1 MNTYGLIGKSLKH
14 SFSQLF
20 FEAKFKKEALTDC
33 QYRLFELSD
42 ITDLAQLL
50 ASEHDLCGFNVTIPY
65 KKSILPYL
73 DELSPE
79 AVAIGAVNVVKR
91 VKEVQGVNE
100 VKGVKEVQEVKGV
113 NEVQEVKEVKGV
125 NGVWLK
131 GYNTDAEGFALSLE
145 GVELPERA
153 LVLGTG
159 GAASAVSFVLRQRG
173 IPFLQ
178 VSRTSGR
185 GDLTYGEVTEEV
197 LREYRFIINCTP
209 VGTLGEQ
216 QRLLPLPYEA
226 LTPAHFLYDLV
237 YNPEVTPFL
246 EKGKQYGARTQN
258 GLRMLHLQAEAA
270 WRIWRDLE
278 K

>member
-1 MNTYGLIGKSLKH
+1 MNTYGLIGKTLKH
-14 SFSQLF
+14 SLSQVF
-20 FEAKFKKEALTDC
+20 FEEKFKKERLADC
-33 QYRLFELSD
+33 QYRLFELPEIS
-42 ITDLAQLL
+42 DLAQLL
-50 ASEHDLCGFNVTIPY
+50 ASEPGLCGFNVTIPY
-65 KKSILPYL
+65 KKSIVPFL
-73 DELSPE
+73 DQLSPE
-79 AVAIGAVNVVKR
+79 AAAVGAVNVVKR
-91 VKEVQGVNE
+91 V
-100 VKGVKEVQEVKGV
+100 
-113 NEVQEVKEVKGV
+113 
-125 NGVWLK
+125 NGGCLK
-131 GYNTDAEGFALSLE
+131 GYNTDSEGFALSLE
-145 GVELPERA
+145 GVVLPEKA

-159 GAASAVSFVLRQRG
+159 GAASAVSFVLRQQG

-185 GDLTYGEVTEEV
+185 GDLTYAEVTEEV
-197 LREYRFIINCTP
+197 LRDYRFIINCTP

-270 WRIWRDLE
+270 WRIWQNSE
-278 K
+278 E

>member
-14 SFSQLF
+14 SFSQVF
-20 FEAKFKKEALTDC
+20 FEEKFKKEGLADC
-33 QYRLFELSD
+33 QYRLFELPGISD
-42 ITDLAQLL
+42 LSQLL
-50 ASEHDLCGFNVTIPY
+50 ASEPELRGFNVTIPF
-65 KKSILPYL
+65 KKSIVPFL

-79 AVAIGAVNVVKR
+79 AAAIGAVNVVKR
-91 VKEVQGVNE
+91 VHEVNGVH
-100 VKGVKEVQEVKGV
+100 EVKGV
-113 NEVQEVKEVKGV
+113 NEVHEENEVQRVKGE

-145 GVELPERA
+145 GVVLPEKA

-178 VSRTSGR
+178 VSRTSGH
-185 GDLTYGEVTEEV
+185 GDLTYAEVTEEV

-209 VGTLGEQ
+209 VGTLGDP

-246 EKGKQYGARTQN
+246 EKGKRYGARTQN
-258 GLRMLHLQAEAA
+258 GLKMLHLQAEAA
-270 WRIWRDLE
+270 WRIWQNSE
-278 K
+278 E

>member
-1 MNTYGLIGKSLKH
+1 MNTYVLIGKSLKH

-33 QYRLFELSD
+33 QYRLFELPD
-42 ITDLAQLL
+42 IADLAQLL
-50 ASEHDLCGFNVTIPY
+50 LSEHDLRGFNVTIPY

-79 AVAIGAVNVVKR
+79 AAAIGAVNVVKR
-91 VKEVQGVNE
+91 VKEVQE
-100 VKGVKEVQEVKGV
+100 VHGVKL
-113 NEVQEVKEVKGV
+113 VKEGKRVK
-125 NGVWLK
+125 GVWLK

-185 GDLTYGEVTEEV
+185 GDLTYAEVTEEV

-226 LTPAHFLYDLV
+226 LTPAFFLYDLV

-270 WRIWRDLE
+270 WRIWRNLE

>member
-33 QYRLFELSD
+33 QYRLFELPD
-42 ITDLAQLL
+42 IADLAQLL
-50 ASEHDLCGFNVTIPY
+50 ASEPDMCGFNVTIPY

-79 AVAIGAVNVVKR
+79 AAAIGAVNVVKR

-100 VKGVKEVQEVKGV
+100 VQEVHGVKL
-113 NEVQEVKEVKGV
+113 VKEEKRVR
-125 NGVWLK
+125 GVWLK

-226 LTPAHFLYDLV
+226 LTAAHFLYDLV

-270 WRIWRDLE
+270 WRIWRNLE

>member
-33 QYRLFELSD
+33 QYRLFELPD
-42 ITDLAQLL
+42 IADLAQLL
-50 ASEHDLCGFNVTIPY
+50 LSEHDLCGFNVTIPY

-79 AVAIGAVNVVKR
+79 AAAIGAVNVVKE
-91 VKEVQGVNE
+91 VQEVQGV
-100 VKGVKEVQEVKGV
+100 KLVKEEKR
-113 NEVQEVKEVKGV
+113 V

-145 GVELPERA
+145 GVELPEKA

-178 VSRTSGR
+178 VSRTPGR
-185 GDLTYGEVTEEV
+185 GDLTYAEVTEEL
-197 LREYRFIINCTP
+197 LRDYRFIINCTP
-209 VGTLGEQ
+209 VGTLGEPQ
-216 QRLLPLPYEA
+216 QLLPLPYEA
-226 LTPAHFLYDLV
+226 LTSAHFLYDLV

-270 WRIWRDLE
+270 WRIWRNLE
-278 K
+278 E

>member
-33 QYRLFELSD
+33 QYRLFELPD
-42 ITDLAQLL
+42 IADLAQLL
-50 ASEHDLCGFNVTIPY
+50 LSEHDLRGFNVTIPY

-79 AVAIGAVNVVKR
+79 AAAIGAVNVVKR

-100 VKGVKEVQEVKGV
+100 VHGVKL
-113 NEVQEVKEVKGV
+113 VKEEKRVK
-125 NGVWLK
+125 GVWLK

-185 GDLTYGEVTEEV
+185 GDLTYAEVTEEV
-197 LREYRFIINCTP
+197 LREHRFIINCTP

-216 QRLLPLPYEA
+216 QLLPLPYEA
-226 LTPAHFLYDLV
+226 LTPAFFLYDLV

-246 EKGKQYGARTQN
+246 EKGRQYGARTQN

-270 WRIWRDLE
+270 WRIWRNLE

>member
-33 QYRLFELSD
+33 QYRLFELPD
-42 ITDLAQLL
+42 IADLAQLL
-50 ASEHDLCGFNVTIPY
+50 LSEHDLRGFNVTIPY

-79 AVAIGAVNVVKR
+79 AAAIGAVNVVKR
-91 VKEVQGVNE
+91 VKEVQE
-100 VKGVKEVQEVKGV
+100 VHGVKL
-113 NEVQEVKEVKGV
+113 VKEEKRVK
-125 NGVWLK
+125 GVWLK

-209 VGTLGEQ
+209 VGMLGEQ
-216 QRLLPLPYEA
+216 QLLPLPYEA
-226 LTPAHFLYDLV
+226 LTPAFFLYDLV

-270 WRIWRDLE
+270 WRIWRNLE

>member
-14 SFSQLF
+14 SFSQVF
-20 FEAKFKKEALTDC
+20 FEEKFKKEGLADC
-33 QYRLFELSD
+33 QYRLFELPA

-50 ASEHDLCGFNVTIPY
+50 VSEPDMRGFNVTIPY

-79 AVAIGAVNVVKR
+79 AAAIGAVNVVKL
-91 VKEVQGVNE
+91 VHE
-100 VKGVKEVQEVKGV
+100 VKGVKEV
-113 NEVQEVKEVKGV
+113 NE
-125 NGVWLK
+125 VWLK
-131 GYNTDAEGFALSLE
+131 GYNTDAEGFALSLK
-145 GVELPERA
+145 GVVLPEKA

-178 VSRTSGR
+178 VSRSSGR
-185 GDLTYGEVTEEV
+185 GDLTYAEVTEEV
-197 LREYRFIINCTP
+197 LRDYRFVINCTP
-209 VGTLGEQ
+209 VGTLGEG

-226 LTPAHFLYDLV
+226 LTSAHFLYDLV

-258 GLRMLHLQAEAA
+258 GLKMLHLQAEAA
-270 WRIWRDLE
+270 WRIWRNSE
-278 K
+278 E

>member
-33 QYRLFELSD
+33 QYRLFELPD
-42 ITDLAQLL
+42 IADLAQLL
-50 ASEHDLCGFNVTIPY
+50 ASEPDMRGFNVTIPY

-79 AVAIGAVNVVKR
+79 AAAIGAVNVVKR
-91 VKEVQGVNE
+91 VHGVQKVQRVHE
-100 VKGVKEVQEVKGV
+100 VKEVQEVKRV
-113 NEVQEVKEVKGV
+113 D
-125 NGVWLK
+125 GVWLK

-246 EKGKQYGARTQN
+246 DKGKQYGARTQN

-270 WRIWRDLE
+270 WRIWRNLE

>member
-20 FEAKFKKEALTDC
+20 FEAKFKKEALADC
-33 QYRLFELSD
+33 QYRLFELPEIS
-42 ITDLAQLL
+42 DLAQLL
-50 ASEHDLCGFNVTIPY
+50 ASEPDLCGFNVTIPY

-79 AVAIGAVNVVKR
+79 ADAVGAVNVVKR
-91 VKEVQGVNE
+91 VKEVQRVHGVKLVKE
-100 VKGVKEVQEVKGV
+100 EKRVKGG
-113 NEVQEVKEVKGV
+113 
-125 NGVWLK
+125 WLK

-185 GDLTYGEVTEEV
+185 GDLTYAEVTEKV

-216 QRLLPLPYEA
+216 QRLLPLPYDA
-226 LTPAHFLYDLV
+226 LTSEHFLYDLV
-237 YNPEVTPFL
+237 YNPGVTPFL
-246 EKGKQYGARTQN
+246 EKGIQYGARTQN
-258 GLRMLHLQAEAA
+258 GLKMLHLQAEAA
-270 WRIWRDLE
+270 WRIWQDSE
-278 K
+278 E

>member
-33 QYRLFELSD
+33 QYRLFELPD
-42 ITDLAQLL
+42 IADLAQLL
-50 ASEHDLCGFNVTIPY
+50 LSEHDLRGFNVTIPY

-79 AVAIGAVNVVKR
+79 AAAIGAVNVVKR

-100 VKGVKEVQEVKGV
+100 VQEVHGVKL
-113 NEVQEVKEVKGV
+113 VKEEKRVK
-125 NGVWLK
+125 GVWLK

-185 GDLTYGEVTEEV
+185 GDLTYAEVTEEV

-216 QRLLPLPYEA
+216 QLLPLPYEA
-226 LTPAHFLYDLV
+226 LTPAFFLYDLV

-246 EKGKQYGARTQN
+246 EKGRQYGARTQN

-270 WRIWRDLE
+270 WRIWRNLE
-278 K
+278 E

>member
-14 SFSQLF
+14 SFSQVF
-20 FEAKFKKEALTDC
+20 FEEKFKKEGLADC
-33 QYRLFELSD
+33 QYRLFELPGISD
-42 ITDLAQLL
+42 LSQLL
-50 ASEHDLCGFNVTIPY
+50 ASEPELRGFNVTIPF
-65 KKSILPYL
+65 KKCIVPFL

-79 AVAIGAVNVVKR
+79 AAAIGAVNVVKR
-91 VKEVQGVNE
+91 VH
-100 VKGVKEVQEVKGV
+100 EVQEVKGV
-113 NEVQEVKEVKGV
+113 NEVKGV
-125 NGVWLK
+125 KRENGVWLK

-145 GVELPERA
+145 GVVLPEKA

-173 IPFLQ
+173 IPLLQ
-178 VSRTSGR
+178 VSRTSGH
-185 GDLTYGEVTEEV
+185 GDLIYAEVTEQV
-197 LREYRFIINCTP
+197 LHEYRFIINCTP
-209 VGTLGEQ
+209 VGTLGEP

-258 GLRMLHLQAEAA
+258 GLKMLHLQAEAA
-270 WRIWRDLE
+270 WRIWQNSE
-278 K
+278 E

>member
-33 QYRLFELSD
+33 QYRLFELPD
-42 ITDLAQLL
+42 IADLAQLL
-50 ASEHDLCGFNVTIPY
+50 ASEPDMRGFNVTIPY

-79 AVAIGAVNVVKR
+79 AAAIGAVNVVKR
-91 VKEVQGVNE
+91 VKGVQGVNE
-100 VKGVKEVQEVKGV
+100 VNGV
-113 NEVQEVKEVKGV
+113 NGV

-145 GVELPERA
+145 GAELPEKA
-153 LVLGTG
+153 LVLGVG

-178 VSRTSGR
+178 VSRTPGH
-185 GDLTYGEVTEEV
+185 GDLTYAEVTEEV
-197 LREYRFIINCTP
+197 LRDYRFIINCTP

-270 WRIWRDLE
+270 WRIWRNLE
-278 K
+278 E

>member
-20 FEAKFKKEALTDC
+20 FEEKFKKEALTDC
-33 QYRLFELSD
+33 QYRLFELPD
-42 ITDLAQLL
+42 IADLAQLL
-50 ASEHDLCGFNVTIPY
+50 LSEHDLRGFNVTIPY

-79 AVAIGAVNVVKR
+79 AAAIGAVNVVKR

-100 VKGVKEVQEVKGV
+100 VQEVHGVKLVKEEKRVKGV
-113 NEVQEVKEVKGV
+113 C
-125 NGVWLK
+125 LK

-237 YNPEVTPFL
+237 YNPEVKPFL
-246 EKGKQYGARTQN
+246 EKGRQYGVRTQN
-258 GLRMLHLQAEAA
+258 GLRMLHLQAETA
-270 WRIWRDLE
+270 WRIWRNLE

>member
-20 FEAKFKKEALTDC
+20 FEAKFKKEALADC
-33 QYRLFELSD
+33 QYRLFELPD
-42 ITDLAQLL
+42 IADLAQLL
-50 ASEHDLCGFNVTIPY
+50 LSEHDLRGFNVTIPY

-79 AVAIGAVNVVKR
+79 AAAIGAVNVVKR

-100 VKGVKEVQEVKGV
+100 VHGVKL
-113 NEVQEVKEVKGV
+113 VKEEKRVK
-125 NGVWLK
+125 GVWLK

-173 IPFLQ
+173 MPFLQ

-185 GDLTYGEVTEEV
+185 GDLTYAEVTEEV

-216 QRLLPLPYEA
+216 QLLPLPYEA
-226 LTPAHFLYDLV
+226 LTPAFFLYDLV

-246 EKGKQYGARTQN
+246 EKGRQYGVRTQN

>member
-20 FEAKFKKEALTDC
+20 FEAKFKKESLTDC
-33 QYRLFELSD
+33 QYRLFELPD
-42 ITDLAQLL
+42 IADLAQLL
-50 ASEHDLCGFNVTIPY
+50 LSEHDLRGFNVTIPY

-79 AVAIGAVNVVKR
+79 AAAIGAVNVVKR

-100 VKGVKEVQEVKGV
+100 VQEVHGVKL
-113 NEVQEVKEVKGV
+113 VKEEKRVK
-125 NGVWLK
+125 GVWLK

-185 GDLTYGEVTEEV
+185 GDLTYAEVTEEV

-226 LTPAHFLYDLV
+226 LTPAFFLYDLV

-270 WRIWRDLE
+270 WRIWRNLE

>member
-20 FEAKFKKEALTDC
+20 FEAKFKKEALADC
-33 QYRLFELSD
+33 QYRLFELPD
-42 ITDLAQLL
+42 IADLAQLL
-50 ASEHDLCGFNVTIPY
+50 LSEHDLRGFNVTIPY

-79 AVAIGAVNVVKR
+79 AAAIGAVNVVKR

-100 VKGVKEVQEVKGV
+100 VHGVKL
-113 NEVQEVKEVKGV
+113 VKEEKRVK
-125 NGVWLK
+125 GVWLK

-185 GDLTYGEVTEEV
+185 GDLTYAEVTEKV
-197 LREYRFIINCTP
+197 LRDYRFVINCTP

-216 QRLLPLPYEA
+216 QRLLPLPYDA
-226 LTPAHFLYDLV
+226 LTSEHFLYDLV
-237 YNPEVTPFL
+237 YNPGVTPFL
-246 EKGKQYGARTQN
+246 EKGIQYGARTQN
-258 GLRMLHLQAEAA
+258 GLKMLHLQAEAA
-270 WRIWRDLE
+270 WRIWQNSKE
-278 K
+278 